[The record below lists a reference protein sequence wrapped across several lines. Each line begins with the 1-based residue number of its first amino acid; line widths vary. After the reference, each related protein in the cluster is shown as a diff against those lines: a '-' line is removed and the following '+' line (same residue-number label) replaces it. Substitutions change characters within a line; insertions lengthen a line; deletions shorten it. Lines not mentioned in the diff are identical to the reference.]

1 MKSLLKDLASL
12 AVTQNLSVS
21 QLVGVQALI
30 DADILTLRNGL
41 ISIGELMAL
50 AGESSHALGANH
62 LGNIGDLLA
71 LIGNQID
78 ALHSL
83 EDQADYLLAQGGE

>member
-1 MKSLLKDLASL
+1 MKSLLKDLAGQSL
-12 AVTQNLSVS
+12 QDLAAN
-21 QLVGVQALI
+21 QLVQVQGLV

-50 AGESSHALGANH
+50 AGESSHALGASH

-71 LIGNQID
+71 FVGNQVE

-83 EDQADYLLAQGGE
+83 EDQANYTLAQGGE

>member
-1 MKSLLKDLASL
+1 MKSLLKDLACKSL
-12 AVTQNLSVS
+12 KGLTVN
-21 QLVGVQALI
+21 QLVQVQSLV

-41 ISIGELMAL
+41 VSIGELMAL
-50 AGESSHALGANH
+50 AGESSHALGSNH

-71 LIGNQID
+71 LIGNQIE

-83 EDQADYLLAQGGE
+83 EDQANYTLAQGGE